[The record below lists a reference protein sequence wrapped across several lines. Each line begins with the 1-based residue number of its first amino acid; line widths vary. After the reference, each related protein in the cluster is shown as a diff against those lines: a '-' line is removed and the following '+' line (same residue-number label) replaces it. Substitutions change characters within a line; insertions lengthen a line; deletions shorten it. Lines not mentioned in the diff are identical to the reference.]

1 MAIAEI
7 IYKKW
12 VEPLL
17 ADNYNR
23 GRVEGR
29 IEGLAEGRLEGLAEG
44 RVVGLVEG
52 RVEGLAEGR
61 VEGVAD
67 ADQEW
72 EAWLTRRDAA
82 IAAGESFGELPPSRR
97 RQAARRNGAQRLAWL
112 PSQAPGRGL
121 HG

>member
-7 IYKKW
+7 IHKNW
-12 VEPLL
+12 VEPIL

-23 GRVEGR
+23 
-29 IEGLAEGRLEGLAEG
+29 
-44 RVVGLVEG
+44 G

-61 VEGVAD
+61 VEGLAEGRVVGLAEGRVEGLAD

-72 EAWLTRRDAA
+72 EGWLIRQDAA

-97 RQAARRNGAQRLAWL
+97 RQAARRNGSQRLAWL
-112 PSQAPGRGL
+112 PS
-121 HG
+121 